1 VFAKVNT
8 KLNIDIVSHSNF
20 ILHLQ
25 RITRK
30 EAGASKP
37 LFYCLQMNKESII
50 TLVKNKLVGTD
61 LFLVDVKYSLQRIA
75 VRIDKPTGV
84 TIGECTALSRYLTE
98 QLEPTD
104 ILNTHELEVGSPG
117 MSEPLLV
124 FQQYLRRLN
133 KPVNIIDLQGK
144 QYTGTLVEA
153 NPNSF
158 TIQVAHTTKEGKKRV
173 EVLQPLTFNY
183 SDIKEAKLIF

>member
-1 VFAKVNT
+1 MFAKVNT

>member
-1 VFAKVNT
+1 MFAKVNT

-50 TLVKNKLVGTD
+50 TLVNNKLVGTD

-173 EVLQPLTFNY
+173 EVLQPLTFKY
-183 SDIKEAKLIF
+183 TDIKEAKLIF